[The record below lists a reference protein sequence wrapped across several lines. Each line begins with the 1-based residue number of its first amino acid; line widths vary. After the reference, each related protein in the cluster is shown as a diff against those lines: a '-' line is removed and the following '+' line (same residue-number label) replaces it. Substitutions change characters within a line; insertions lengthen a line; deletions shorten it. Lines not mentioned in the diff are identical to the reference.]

1 MLEGPVS
8 EENLHLE
15 EDEHDVRTEESGE
28 TKLRQADT
36 YWSWIVCLAGI
47 ICNIIVLGSSYS
59 YGILFSSLL
68 DEFKKGKSVTAW
80 VGSSAIAASGLFGPV
95 AGRLI
100 DRFNARAVV
109 ISGALLCVGGLFLTS
124 LVPDLYLL
132 FLTYG
137 GMYGFGSCLVYISC
151 YVIVPKYFVKRR
163 SLAIGLVTVSTGA
176 TLLVMGPVTQALKD
190 AFGWRG
196 AFRGLGCTVIVVFF
210 LRWVLD
216 PRVAIDESE
225 KAAAR
230 SSPQTPK
237 SKILD
242 FSMWRNATFVVFTV
256 STSVTYIGQHI
267 PTIHLGK
274 FCESLGISEDSVSWL
289 YSSIG
294 AASLLARIPGSKL
307 CDMFGPQRVFQVSAI
322 MGGIGAMLF
331 PLATNL
337 VWLFCL
343 SILHGLGDGLLAIG
357 MILGALNILTIQQ
370 KAQGYGFFQLC
381 ISIALLCGPAIGGL
395 IADKTNDYHA
405 TFFFAGG
412 IKILGVLILI
422 VYNCLRRK
430 ELSQEKT
437 QASSEKSIFMELL
450 VVEKITVL

>member
-1 MLEGPVS
+1 M
-8 EENLHLE
+8 
-15 EDEHDVRTEESGE
+15 
-28 TKLRQADT
+28 
-36 YWSWIVCLAGI
+36 
-47 ICNIIVLGSSYS
+47 
-59 YGILFSSLL
+59 
-68 DEFKKGKSVTAW
+68 
-80 VGSSAIAASGLFGPV
+80 GSSAIAASGLFGPV

-163 SLAIGLVTVSTGA
+163 SLAIGLVSVSTGA

-210 LRWVLD
+210 LSWVLD

-267 PTIHLGK
+267 PTIHLVSCIGEFD
-274 FCESLGISEDSVSWL
+274 FCFRYFHSEKRKISFGL
-289 YSSIG
+289 LKNIKQILKL
-294 AASLLARIPGSKL
+294 SLLKSSSLP
-307 CDMFGPQRVFQVSAI
+307 FG
-322 MGGIGAMLF
+322 
-331 PLATNL
+331 
-337 VWLFCL
+337 
-343 SILHGLGDGLLAIG
+343 
-357 MILGALNILTIQQ
+357 
-370 KAQGYGFFQLC
+370 
-381 ISIALLCGPAIGGL
+381 
-395 IADKTNDYHA
+395 
-405 TFFFAGG
+405 
-412 IKILGVLILI
+412 
-422 VYNCLRRK
+422 
-430 ELSQEKT
+430 
-437 QASSEKSIFMELL
+437 
-450 VVEKITVL
+450 